1 MAYYEF
7 EWPHIRPPFR
17 MLVAGSSGSGK
28 TYIVKQMLENMD
40 EVFGHTFA
48 TIKYCFRAPD
58 PLIYE
63 VTANLPQIEPC
74 DGIPMDYITN
84 PGAYKNPGDHVLLIL
99 DDLIHAASKS
109 AAVDQ
114 LFAVNARHWNI
125 SVILIT
131 QNVYIKSPFMVNI
144 SLNTTHMIVTENK
157 RNPSQFFRLAQQLE
171 PALWRQLVDA
181 HERALKMRRYG
192 YLIIDLDKHTSP
204 KLKYYTGL
212 LQTSPRF
219 YYELKPG

>member
-1 MAYYEF
+1 MAYLEF
-7 EWPHIRPPFR
+7 DWQHIRPPFR
-17 MLVAGSSGSGK
+17 MIVAGSSGSGK
-28 TYIVKQMLENMD
+28 TYVVKQMLEHMD
-40 EVFGHTFA
+40 EVFGHTFDK
-48 TIKYCFRAPD
+48 IKYCFKAPD

-74 DGIPMDYITN
+74 DGIPLDYIAN
-84 PGAYKNPGDHVLLIL
+84 PGAYKGPEEHVLLIL

-131 QNVYIKSPFMVNI
+131 QNIYIKSPFMVNI

-157 RNPSQFFRLAQQLE
+157 RNPSQFHILAQQLE
-171 PALWRQLVDA
+171 PALWRQLVEA
-181 HERALKMRRYG
+181 HARAMAMRRFG
-192 YLIIDLDKHTSP
+192 YLVIDLDKHTP
-204 KLKYYTGL
+204 AKLKYYTGI
-212 LQTSPRF
+212 LQSSPRF
-219 YYELKPG
+219 YYELRAD